1 MMQDHQ
7 CMGVRAE
14 VLSDNAIVL
23 SGSVCPLEA
32 ASWLNWAWLQ
42 MRPFCSENFHMTEL
56 CEVIKGCSICSLV
69 PLLSFLIDLFQA
81 LEVESCRQQAS
92 LPEMSLF
99 IALISSVSGYAT
111 GMHKTRLYNFCLY
124 FDRAGPLADRGDS
137 EGLYIHGKN
146 IDPCCGSG
154 GIMRSHPSIRAVYIL
169 ECPWARWT

>member
-7 CMGVRAE
+7 CVGVRAE

-23 SGSVCPLEA
+23 SGSVCPLVA
-32 ASWLNWAWLQ
+32 VSWLNWAWLQ
-42 MRPFCSENFHMTEL
+42 MRPFCSGNFHTTEL

-99 IALISSVSGYAT
+99 IALIASVSGYAT

-124 FDRAGPLADRGDS
+124 FDWAGLSADRGDS
-137 EGLYIHGKN
+137 EGLSIHGKN

-154 GIMRSHPSIRAVYIL
+154 GIMLSHPSIPANYIL